1 MRHRGWMLWMM
12 PLLLLAPLAGS
23 PASPDQALWKL
34 GSFTWVKLVPAEPGA
49 SPNAQPVAISPEV
62 LQATLGPVLAKDD
75 GEDIPLFGRKELLEL
90 SKALSEALSL
100 AQPGEDVALLST
112 SRHGHGFLERATG
125 LTARLFVRDGALNL
139 IVQDARLNFLDSYQ
153 MDNLEPTFTYGSRQ
167 AASKAS
173 LQAPRACHAPGS
185 APHTRTPGRPC
196 SGHPSSRDDGFTFG
210 RTQGS
215 PRRGC
220 RLRGQGPAPSDP
232 QAPPRREPHQR
243 GGVPG
248 EARGPPEGVV
258 AAYRLQFQPSSSS
271 RASPIP
277 KWWATS

>member
-173 LQAPRACHAPGS
+173 LQAPRA
-185 APHTRTPGRPC
+185 R
-196 SGHPSSRDDGFTFG
+196 
-210 RTQGS
+210 
-215 PRRGC
+215 
-220 RLRGQGPAPSDP
+220 RLRPDWLALPLALPAPSLMAP
-232 QAPPRREPHQR
+232 APATPLAPRPIPAPPVAPVAVTP
-243 GGVPG
+243 VP
-248 EARGPPEGVV
+248 ATT
-258 AAYRLQFQPSSSS
+258 
-271 RASPIP
+271 ASPSAAP
-277 KWWATS
+277 KAAPAEDAASEAKAQRLRTLKRLRDENLISEAEYQAKREALLKAL